1 MHIYIA
7 RPIDST
13 GNHDTRVRRITDFIK
28 TELIEARHTI
38 YDAASAWSTRKI
50 DGPTIQTVNQHA
62 LLACDGVIAILP
74 KEVHTLGVPLEIQVA
89 LNNSMP
95 VVVWT
100 DRTIADSA
108 ILSWLE
114 AQPGID
120 LCANSRQVALA
131 VSRWRRRNYT
141 RPQLARWTGEGRAP
155 KDGKPGDAGFDLYYH
170 DDQPITIAPGN
181 FVNVRSKIAVQL
193 PDGMWGLIVGR
204 SSTFARR
211 LFVAPSVID
220 AGYRGELYACCW
232 NIGHEPQT
240 IAPGDRVAQ
249 IVPFP
254 LTAAGIVWSQMA
266 LDDSVRGETGFG
278 STGR

>member
-13 GNHDTRVRRITDFIK
+13 GSHDTRVRRITDYIK
-28 TELIEARHTI
+28 TEMIEARHTVF
-38 YDAASAWSTRKI
+38 DAATAWSTRQI
-50 DGPTIQTVNQHA
+50 DGPTIQTVNQQA

-89 LNNSMP
+89 LNNAMP
-95 VVVWT
+95 VAIWT
-100 DRTIADSA
+100 DRKISESA
-108 ILSWLE
+108 VLSWLE
-114 AQPGID
+114 VQPGVQF
-120 LCANSRQVALA
+120 CSNSRHVTQVVAG
-131 VSRWRRRNYT
+131 WRRRPVT
-141 RPQLARWTGEGRAP
+141 STQIARWAGEGRAP

-170 DDQPITIAPGN
+170 DDQPLTIAPGD
-181 FVNVRSKIAVQL
+181 FMNVRSKIAVQL
-193 PDGMWGLIVGR
+193 PEGMWGLIVGR

-232 NIGHEPQT
+232 NIGVEAQT
-240 IAPGDRVAQ
+240 IEPGDRVAQ

-254 LTAAGIVWSQMA
+254 LTAAGLIWSQMA